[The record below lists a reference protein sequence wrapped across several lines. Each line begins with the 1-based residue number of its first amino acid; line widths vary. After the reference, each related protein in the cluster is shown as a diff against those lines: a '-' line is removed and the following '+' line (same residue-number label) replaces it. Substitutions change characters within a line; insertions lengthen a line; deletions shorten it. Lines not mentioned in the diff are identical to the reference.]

1 MKNRLVF
8 LSLILLFAAA
18 ILAATGQTEK
28 EAAELKFFTFY
39 LNEAAPFVERFK
51 EVVETELPGVRIEVE
66 PYDWPNL
73 NAIMQ
78 TRIAANEVPDII
90 DFKGQ
95 DATRYGAAGILMD
108 LTDKPFMEN
117 LPAGART
124 GIQVKGRDY
133 GIPYTANYQ
142 GTFYGKAIFE
152 RLGLQLPKTFA
163 AMRANVEK
171 LDAEGITPFATHF
184 KDGWNLGNITMQIAM
199 VEVFNNNP
207 RFGYELAAG
216 EISFAESPLYRT
228 VFDRAKFLYDNTWSD
243 TFSVD
248 LTEGDKRF
256 INGEAAMSIATSGS
270 LNNFAI
276 DPDFRY
282 GIFPFPGSEPGA
294 KLIFE
299 PNHTFAG
306 AGDTEHPEEVLT
318 VFEILAVDKELGKL
332 AADLTKRHSLIPGV
346 ELALKSP
353 ALDDI
358 AEYTRRGEIV
368 DVSLGNTQVPW
379 PLQAEYS
386 KYISDWLVGR
396 STLQEALRAADT
408 FARGFYE
415 ENPLE

>member
-1 MKNRLVF
+1 
-8 LSLILLFAAA
+8 
-18 ILAATGQTEK
+18 
-28 EAAELKFFTFY
+28 
-39 LNEAAPFVERFK
+39 
-51 EVVETELPGVRIEVE
+51 
-66 PYDWPNL
+66 
-73 NAIMQ
+73 
-78 TRIAANEVPDII
+78 
-90 DFKGQ
+90 
-95 DATRYGAAGILMD
+95 MD
-108 LTDKPFMEN
+108 LTNKPFMKN

-124 GIQVKGRDY
+124 GIQVKGKDY

-152 RLGLQLPKTFA
+152 RLGLQIPKTFA
-163 AMRANVEK
+163 DIKSSVQK
-171 LDAEGITPFATHF
+171 LEDAGITPFATHF
-184 KDGWNLGNITMQIAM
+184 KDSWNLGNITMQIAM
-199 VEVFNNNP
+199 VEVFNKNP
-207 RFGYELAAG
+207 RFGYQLAAG
-216 EISFAESPLYRT
+216 EVSFVTSPLYRT

-256 INGEAAMSIATSGS
+256 INGKAAMSIATSGS
-270 LNNFAI
+270 LNNFTM

-282 GIFPFPGSEPGA
+282 GIFPFPGSDPGA

-299 PNHTFAG
+299 PNHTFAAG
-306 AGDTEHPEEVLT
+306 ADTKHPGAVLE
-318 VFEILAVDKELGKL
+318 VFEILAADKELGKL

-353 ALDDI
+353 ALADI
-358 AEYTRRGEIV
+358 EEYTRRGEIV

-396 STLQEALRAADT
+396 STLEEALKSADT
-408 FARGFYE
+408 FARGFYK